1 MGALPASLSLP
12 SLLMLQELPASP
24 GGAGGLRRTHR
35 PCHQDTMA
43 LWGISK
49 AGVNVIMKREVG
61 TVEIAGGSK
70 GDSDGVPVRTCPQ
83 AGLCLCGIH
92 SVRSAVFPVCADT
105 GSPCGH
111 SQSDGNG
118 GRGLCPPVR
127 HCARPQGSRQKG
139 NCVGQGGKCQ
149 IR

>member
-12 SLLMLQELPASP
+12 SSLMPQELPASP
-24 GGAGGLRRTHR
+24 DGVGGSRRTHR

-43 LWGISK
+43 LWGINK
-49 AGVNVIMKREVG
+49 TGVNVIMKREVG
-61 TVEIAGGSK
+61 AVEIARGSK
-70 GDSDGVPVRTCPQ
+70 GDSDGIPVQTCPQ
-83 AGLCLCGIH
+83 ADLCPYGIR
-92 SVRSAVFPVCADT
+92 SVRSAGFPVCADT

-111 SQSDGNG
+111 SQSDGSG

-127 HCARPQGSRQKG
+127 HCARPQGSGQKA

-149 IR
+149 IS